1 MEGDE
6 TMQQDDS
13 IKENIDLILKSCKE
27 ILKDNNKL
35 KKHICFMRYN
45 SHIAWFNVLAI
56 LYQNINAEKVMTSQK
71 WQETYGEMWI
81 KKGERAYMVYVPFA
95 TQENHIPKL
104 KWKIVKVFDINQI
117 ELKAQKLN
125 ESDPVIYDILNEI
138 NQKEQYIE
146 QYWEYQVILNTMKKS
161 HDYNDLKDSNE
172 DLLKPVMN
180 AVLYAYQ
187 DIFEKNLPL
196 MPQNNIDEITA
207 IKVYK
212 LIAESISGINEE
224 FNNLLAYAFYK
235 EKIALE
241 KEKIEKYNKKIS
253 MISHMSLKERLEY
266 ARSVLKNEIET
277 STEES
282 VNTNA
287 IQSRLSGILQ
297 EEKKLINDL
306 KIIDSEIALDR
317 QLQAETESQLYNRK
331 DIFYPTDLEEGAT
344 C

>member
-1 MEGDE
+1 MEGDK
-6 TMQQDDS
+6 TMQQDNNNE
-13 IKENIDLILKSCKE
+13 ENIDLILKSCKE
-27 ILKDNNKL
+27 VLKDMDKL

-81 KKGERAYMVYVPFA
+81 KKGERAYMVYVPIV
-95 TQENHIPKL
+95 TEVNHLPQL
-104 KWKIVKVFDINQI
+104 KWKSAKVFDINQI
-117 ELKAQKLN
+117 ELKTQEINTL
-125 ESDPVIYDILNEI
+125 DPVINNILNEI

-146 QYWEYQVILNTMKKS
+146 QYWEYQVILNTMKKC
-161 HDYNDLKDSNE
+161 HDYKNLKDSNE

-187 DIFEKNLPL
+187 DIFEINLPL
-196 MPQNNIDEITA
+196 MLLSDIDEITA
-207 IKVYK
+207 IRLYK
-212 LIAESISGINEE
+212 LISESISGINEE
-224 FNNLLAYAFYK
+224 FNNLLAYAFHK

-241 KEKIEKYNKKIS
+241 KEKIEKYNKKIN

-317 QLQAETESQLYNRK
+317 QLQAETENQLYNRK
-331 DIFYPTDLEEGAT
+331 DIFYPTDLEEGST